1 MTDNLDRRT
10 KRLLEWLEKQR
21 QDHADMVTDAGD
33 ASLWSK
39 DEAEKIRDHIQTVI
53 DMNEM
58 LIELDFLR
66 HEGGPQSVGAMEKCL
81 REVCLPA
88 LRSSAEDLFRCV
100 SVRNDPASVSGSD
113 WRDIAPDMDE
123 FGAQLDAHPAPDTQ
137 APERID
143 TSRENIERIYWLVAE
158 SKAGREVRT
167 EALRLITALSA
178 ERDLASAKTAA
189 AVMRMREDALARITP
204 AARGWP
210 DACTNAALA
219 AAAREIKALPL
230 PDTTALDA
238 LIAER
243 VREAVDRVSK
253 LFEGCA
259 SRLVPADYA
268 QGYRE
273 ALDHV
278 CDAARGSKEGQS

>member
-1 MTDNLDRRT
+1 MLSERDQLITGIA
-10 KRLLEWLEKQR
+10 QII
-21 QDHADMVTDAGD
+21 DHP
-33 ASLWSK
+33 
-39 DEAEKIRDHIQTVI
+39 TVY
-53 DMNEM
+53 M
-58 LIELDFLR
+58 
-66 HEGGPQSVGAMEKCL
+66 GGPS
-81 REVCLPA
+81 RNA
-88 LRSSAEDLFRCV
+88 LR
-100 SVRNDPASVSGSD
+100 
-113 WRDIAPDMDE
+113 IAKVVVDE

-243 VREAVDRVSK
+243 VREARAEAFKEAANIVDDPKMWGLSC
-253 LFEGCA
+253 E
-259 SRLVPADYA
+259 
-268 QGYRE
+268 E
-273 ALDHV
+273 I
-278 CDAARGSKEGQS
+278 AAAIRARASKEDR